1 MVASSRSKQRQQ
13 EASASSSSG
22 ANNVKKITTGSAKS
36 GFVGNNS
43 KNALATNDADG
54 GDDVALKHNKPF
66 GMEDSDDDDVDF
78 GDEAFQTT
86 GSGGGGAME
95 EDDDDD
101 HLMIGDNST
110 TSVPIS
116 TSAHTKSSSSGAKP
130 SFKPLSESAAAAA
143 SSLTAVAKGQLRKIP
158 IPPHRLT
165 PLKND
170 WHKIYTPLVEMVGL
184 QVRMNVQK
192 KCVELKSSR
201 FTSEQ
206 ASLQKGADFVKAF
219 SLGFEADDA
228 IALLRMDDLF
238 VDTFE
243 IKDVKTLQGD
253 NLSRAIGRIA
263 GKDGRTRFAIENA
276 SRTRLVIA
284 DTKIHILGNF
294 GNIKIA
300 RDAVVALIR
309 GSPPGKVYANL
320 KTIGARQRQ
329 RA

>member
-1 MVASSRSKQRQQ
+1 MVASSSSKQST
-13 EASASSSSG
+13 AATASSSKS
-22 ANNVKKITTGSAKS
+22 KKVASAKA
-36 GFVGNNS
+36 GIVGGTARS
-43 KNALATNDADG
+43 TAG
-54 GDDVALKHNKPF
+54 QQGDDDVVLKHSKPF
-66 GMEDSDDDDVDF
+66 GQEGSDDEDVDIA
-78 GDEAFQTT
+78 DDTFQTAA
-86 GSGGGGAME
+86 SM
-95 EDDDDD
+95 EDDDD
-101 HLMIGDNST
+101 LMIGES
-110 TSVPIS
+110 SVPS
-116 TSAHTKSSSSGAKP
+116 TAPAPAAAAPSSASSGSKPQFAPLSSS
-130 SFKPLSESAAAAA
+130 AA

-170 WHKIYTPLVEMVGL
+170 WHKIYTPLVEMASL
-184 QVRMNVQK
+184 QVRMNVARK
-192 KCVELKSSR
+192 TVELKSSR
-201 FTSEQ
+201 YTTEQ
-206 ASLQKGADFVKAF
+206 GMLQKGADFVKAF
-219 SLGFEADDA
+219 ALGFEADDA

-238 VDTFE
+238 IDTFE

>member
-1 MVASSRSKQRQQ
+1 MVASSSSKHT
-13 EASASSSSG
+13 SGASSSTSKAKKGG
-22 ANNVKKITTGSAKS
+22 ATKAGLVGTANRASTGEAN
-36 GFVGNNS
+36 GEAV
-43 KNALATNDADG
+43 
-54 GDDVALKHNKPF
+54 LKHSKPF
-66 GMEDSDDDDVDF
+66 GEEDSDDDVDVDVDVQ
-78 GDEAFQTT
+78 DETFHTAASVE
-86 GSGGGGAME
+86 G
-95 EDDDDD
+95 DDDE
-101 HLMIGDNST
+101 LMIGESCTVGASGAST
-110 TSVPIS
+110 GTNDG
-116 TSAHTKSSSSGAKP
+116 SSGSVRKP
-130 SFKPLSESAAAAA
+130 KFEPLSSTAA
-143 SSLTAVAKGQLRKIP
+143 SSLTAVAKGQLRKIA

-165 PLKND
+165 PLKNE
-170 WHKIYTPLVEMVGL
+170 WHKIYTPLVEMASL
-184 QVRMNVQK
+184 QVRMNVAK

-201 FTSEQ
+201 YTSEQ
-206 ASLQKGADFVKAF
+206 GMLQKGADFVKAF
-219 SLGFEADDA
+219 ALGFEADDA

-238 VDTFE
+238 IDTFE

-294 GNIKIA
+294 ANIKIA

>member
-1 MVASSRSKQRQQ
+1 MVATSTSKQAAA
-13 EASASSSSG
+13 ASTSSAGTTSRKASTKTSSPT
-22 ANNVKKITTGSAKS
+22 KKTTTA
-36 GFVGNNS
+36 
-43 KNALATNDADG
+43 ADR
-54 GDDVALKHNKPF
+54 DDEVVLKHSKPF
-66 GMEDSDDDDVDF
+66 GMETSDDEEDIEFADSSTAMDDVDDDD
-78 GDEAFQTT
+78 
-86 GSGGGGAME
+86 
-95 EDDDDD
+95 
-101 HLMIGDNST
+101 LMIGE
-110 TSVPIS
+110 
-116 TSAHTKSSSSGAKP
+116 SSSSVAATTAPSGSTDPNKP
-130 SFKPLSESAAAAA
+130 KFAPLSTTAA

-165 PLKND
+165 PLKNS
-170 WHKIYTPLVEMVGL
+170 WHKIYTPLVELLQL
-184 QVRMNVQK
+184 QVRMNLPK
-192 KCVELKSSR
+192 RTLELKSSR

-206 ASLQKGADFVKAF
+206 GSLQKGADFVRAF
-219 SLGFEADDA
+219 CLGFDADDA

-243 IKDVKTLQGD
+243 IKDVKTLTGD

-276 SRTRLVIA
+276 SRTRLVVA
-284 DTKIHILGNF
+284 ETKIHILGSV

>member
-1 MVASSRSKQRQQ
+1 MVASSSSKQ
-13 EASASSSSG
+13 AAAASSSSS
-22 ANNVKKITTGSAKS
+22 ASKMKKPSSKSSA
-36 GFVGNNS
+36 VGTPKKAS
-43 KNALATNDADG
+43 AVEDDG
-54 GDDVALKHNKPF
+54 DVVLKHSKPF
-66 GMEDSDDDDVDF
+66 GQEGSDDEDVDIADSTF
-78 GDEAFQTT
+78 AT
-86 GSGGGGAME
+86 APM
-95 EDDDDD
+95 EDDDD
-101 HLMIGDNST
+101 LMIG
-110 TSVPIS
+110 TSSPAAP
-116 TSAHTKSSSSGAKP
+116 SASAATPAEASGSKP
-130 SFKPLSESAAAAA
+130 SFAPISASAA

-165 PLKND
+165 PLKNE
-170 WHKIYTPLVEMVGL
+170 WHKIYTPLVEMASL
-184 QVRMNVQK
+184 QVRMNVAK

-201 FTSEQ
+201 YTQEQ
-206 ASLQKGADFVKAF
+206 GMLQKGADFVKAF
-219 SLGFEADDA
+219 ALGFDADDA

-238 VDTFE
+238 IDTFE

-276 SRTRLVIA
+276 SRTRLVVA

>member
-1 MVASSRSKQRQQ
+1 MVASSSSKQSAAA
-13 EASASSSSG
+13 ASSSSSSG
-22 ANNVKKITTGSAKS
+22 AAKLTNKKTSAKAGLVGTPKKNATITTEDAEDGS
-36 GFVGNNS
+36 V
-43 KNALATNDADG
+43 
-54 GDDVALKHNKPF
+54 VLKHSKPF
-66 GMEDSDDDDVDF
+66 GMEGSDDEDVELA
-78 GDEAFQTT
+78 DETFQTAA
-86 GSGGGGAME
+86 SGTDAMQ
-95 EDDDDD
+95 DDDDD
-101 HLMIGDNST
+101 DLMIGAAST
-110 TSVPIS
+110 PAATTAAVP
-116 TSAHTKSSSSGAKP
+116 TGATSSSSSSKP
-130 SFKPLSESAAAAA
+130 SFAPLSSTAA

-165 PLKND
+165 PLKNE
-170 WHKIYTPLVEMVGL
+170 WHKIYTPLVEMAQL
-184 QVRMNVQK
+184 QVRMNVAK

-201 FTSEQ
+201 YTSEQ
-206 ASLQKGADFVKAF
+206 GSLQKGADFVKAF
-219 SLGFEADDA
+219 ALGFEADDA

>member
-1 MVASSRSKQRQQ
+1 MVASSSSKQ
-13 EASASSSSG
+13 AAAAASSSSSAG
-22 ANNVKKITTGSAKS
+22 KAKKVSAKA
-36 GFVGNNS
+36 GLVGTPS
-43 KNALATNDADG
+43 KAAVEQ
-54 GDDVALKHNKPF
+54 DDSEVVLKHSKPF
-66 GMEDSDDDDVDF
+66 GMEGSDDEDVDIA
-78 GDEAFQTT
+78 DETFQTAAST
-86 GSGGGGAME
+86 GAM
-95 EDDDDD
+95 DDDDD
-101 HLMIGDNST
+101 DLMIGASAPSAST
-110 TSVPIS
+110 AASAAPTATSDP
-116 TSAHTKSSSSGAKP
+116 AKP
-130 SFKPLSESAAAAA
+130 KFQPLSASAS
-143 SSLTAVAKGQLRKIP
+143 SSLTAVAKGQLRKIA

-170 WHKIYTPLVEMVGL
+170 WHKIYTPLVEMASL
-184 QVRMNVQK
+184 QVRMNVAK

-201 FTSEQ
+201 YTSEQ
-206 ASLQKGADFVKAF
+206 GMLQKGADFVKAF
-219 SLGFEADDA
+219 ALGFEADDA

-238 VDTFE
+238 IDTFE

-294 GNIKIA
+294 ANIKIA

-320 KTIGARQRQ
+320 KSIGARQRQ

>member
-1 MVASSRSKQRQQ
+1 MVASSSSKQAAAAASSSSSKAKKASSAKAGLVGTPQKASKPEDDSDIVLKHSKPFGQ
-13 EASASSSSG
+13 EGSDDDDQDVDLADETFQTAASNAMEDDDDDLMISASSSS
-22 ANNVKKITTGSAKS
+22 SAPS
-36 GFVGNNS
+36 AS
-43 KNALATNDADG
+43 A
-54 GDDVALKHNKPF
+54 
-66 GMEDSDDDDVDF
+66 
-78 GDEAFQTT
+78 
-86 GSGGGGAME
+86 
-95 EDDDDD
+95 
-101 HLMIGDNST
+101 ST
-110 TSVPIS
+110 TNPAATAAASDRN
-116 TSAHTKSSSSGAKP
+116 KP
-130 SFKPLSESAAAAA
+130 SFKPLSSNAA

-170 WHKIYTPLVEMVGL
+170 WHKIYTPLVEMASL
-184 QVRMNVQK
+184 QVRMNVAK

-201 FTSEQ
+201 YTSEQ
-206 ASLQKGADFVKAF
+206 GMLQKGADFVKAF
-219 SLGFEADDA
+219 ALGFEADDA

-238 VDTFE
+238 IDTFE

-284 DTKIHILGNF
+284 ETKIHILGNF

>member
-1 MVASSRSKQRQQ
+1 MVASSTSKQA
-13 EASASSSSG
+13 ASAAASSSSS
-22 ANNVKKITTGSAKS
+22 ASKPKKVSAKAS
-36 GFVGNNS
+36 VTGTPKKAS
-43 KNALATNDADG
+43 AAADDDADI
-54 GDDVALKHNKPF
+54 VIKHSKPF
-66 GMEDSDDDDVDF
+66 GQEGSDDEDVELA
-78 GDEAFQTT
+78 DETFQTAA
-86 GSGGGGAME
+86 SGAAM

-101 HLMIGDNST
+101 LMIGASSDPST
-110 TSVPIS
+110 APLPAS
-116 TSAHTKSSSSGAKP
+116 TSTPASDGSSKP
-130 SFKPLSESAAAAA
+130 KFKPLSESAA

-158 IPPHRLT
+158 IPPHRMT
-165 PLKND
+165 PLKTD
-170 WHKIYTPLVEMVGL
+170 WHKIYTPLVEMAGL
-184 QVRMNVQK
+184 QVRMNVGK

-201 FTSEQ
+201 YTSEQ
-206 ASLQKGADFVKAF
+206 GMLQKGADFVKAF
-219 SLGFEADDA
+219 ALGFEADDA

-238 VDTFE
+238 IDTFE